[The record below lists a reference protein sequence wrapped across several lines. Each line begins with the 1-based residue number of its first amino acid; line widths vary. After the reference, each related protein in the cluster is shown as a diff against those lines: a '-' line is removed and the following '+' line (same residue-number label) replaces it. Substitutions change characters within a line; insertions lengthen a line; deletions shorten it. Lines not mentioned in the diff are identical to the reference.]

1 MGIRVVP
8 NETVPAAVYRVL
20 LPHERQV
27 ITVRFHPA
35 VLIRPVAEVLGGLA
49 LAGLLTT
56 TIAHGNGIAM
66 LVIWGL
72 WLILVVR
79 LVYKIYEWLDEYF
92 VVTSQRLLLAT
103 GVVTKRVNMMPLTK
117 VTDMR
122 FERSPTGRLL
132 GYGKFVVESA
142 GQDQALQTVD
152 HLPYPEQ
159 LYLEVCGL
167 IFKDKGDSD
176 DLPGDQDYP
185 GGGQEQAG
193 ALYPAHPLAEHNP
206 GQEHGNA
213 RVQRRE
219 HHGEAEQ
226 SGPGSEDVAHVR

>member
-35 VLIRPVAEVLGGLA
+35 VLIRPVVEVLGGLA

-56 TIAHGNGIAM
+56 TIAHGNGLAM
-66 LVIWGL
+66 LIIWGL
-72 WLILVVR
+72 WLLLVLR
-79 LVYKIYEWLDEYF
+79 LVYKIYVWLDEYF

-103 GVVTKRVNMMPLTK
+103 GVFTKRVNMMPLTK

-122 FERSPTGRLL
+122 FERSPSGRLL

-142 GQDQALQTVD
+142 GQDQALSTVD

-176 DLPGDQDYP
+176 D
-185 GGGQEQAG
+185 
-193 ALYPAHPLAEHNP
+193 
-206 GQEHGNA
+206 
-213 RVQRRE
+213 
-219 HHGEAEQ
+219 
-226 SGPGSEDVAHVR
+226 

>member
-49 LAGLLTT
+49 LAGLLSTT
-56 TIAHGNGIAM
+56 VAHGSGTAM

-72 WLILVVR
+72 WLLLVLR

-103 GVVTKRVNMMPLTK
+103 GVFTKRVNMMPLTK

-122 FERSPTGRLL
+122 FERTPRGRLL

-152 HLPYPEQ
+152 YLPYPEQ

-167 IFKDKGDSD
+167 IFKDKGDTD
-176 DLPGDQDYP
+176 D
-185 GGGQEQAG
+185 
-193 ALYPAHPLAEHNP
+193 
-206 GQEHGNA
+206 
-213 RVQRRE
+213 
-219 HHGEAEQ
+219 
-226 SGPGSEDVAHVR
+226 

>member
-8 NETVPAAVYRVL
+8 NETVPASVYRHL

-35 VLIRPVAEVLGGLA
+35 VLIGPVTVVLAGLA

-56 TIAHGNGIAM
+56 TVVHGNGTAM
-66 LVIWGL
+66 LVIWGVWGL
-72 WLILVVR
+72 LVIRLLFKIWNWL
-79 LVYKIYEWLDEYF
+79 EDYF

-103 GVVTKRVNMMPLTK
+103 GVLTRTINMMPLSK

-122 FERSPTGRLL
+122 FERSAWGRVL

-152 HLPYPEQ
+152 FLPYPEQ

-176 DLPGDQDYP
+176 D
-185 GGGQEQAG
+185 
-193 ALYPAHPLAEHNP
+193 
-206 GQEHGNA
+206 
-213 RVQRRE
+213 
-219 HHGEAEQ
+219 
-226 SGPGSEDVAHVR
+226 

>member
-35 VLIRPVAEVLGGLA
+35 VLIRPVAEVLLGLA
-49 LAGLLTT
+49 LAGLLST
-56 TIAHGNGIAM
+56 TIAHGNGLAM
-66 LVIWGL
+66 LIIWGL
-72 WLILVVR
+72 WLLLVLR
-79 LVYKIYEWLDEYF
+79 LVYKIYVWLDEYF

-103 GVVTKRVNMMPLTK
+103 GVFTKTVNMMPLSK

-122 FERSPTGRLL
+122 FERSPSGRLL

-142 GQDQALQTVD
+142 GQEQALQTVD

-176 DLPGDQDYP
+176 D
-185 GGGQEQAG
+185 
-193 ALYPAHPLAEHNP
+193 
-206 GQEHGNA
+206 
-213 RVQRRE
+213 
-219 HHGEAEQ
+219 
-226 SGPGSEDVAHVR
+226 

>member
-35 VLIRPVAEVLGGLA
+35 VLIRPVAEVLLGLA
-49 LAGLLTT
+49 LAGLLSTT
-56 TIAHGNGIAM
+56 VAHGNGLAM
-66 LVIWGL
+66 LIIWGL
-72 WLILVVR
+72 WLLLVGR
-79 LVYKIYEWLDEYF
+79 LVYKIYVWLDEYF

-103 GVVTKRVNMMPLTK
+103 GVFTKRVNMMPLSK

-122 FERSPTGRLL
+122 FERSPSGRLL

-142 GQDQALQTVD
+142 GLELALQTVD

-176 DLPGDQDYP
+176 D
-185 GGGQEQAG
+185 
-193 ALYPAHPLAEHNP
+193 
-206 GQEHGNA
+206 
-213 RVQRRE
+213 
-219 HHGEAEQ
+219 
-226 SGPGSEDVAHVR
+226 

>member
-8 NETVPAAVYRVL
+8 NETVPASVYRHL

-35 VLIRPVAEVLGGLA
+35 VLIGPAAVFLGVFA
-49 LAGLLTT
+49 LLLTVMV
-56 TIAHGNGIAM
+56 AHGNGTTI
-66 LVIWGL
+66 LIIGVICAVLLLRLLMKIWN
-72 WLILVVR
+72 WL
-79 LVYKIYEWLDEYF
+79 EDYF

-103 GVVTKRVNMMPLTK
+103 GIFTRTINMMPLSK

-122 FERSPTGRLL
+122 FERSTMGRLL
-132 GYGKFVVESA
+132 GYGTFIVESA
-142 GQDQALQTVD
+142 GQDQALRKVD

-176 DLPGDQDYP
+176 D
-185 GGGQEQAG
+185 
-193 ALYPAHPLAEHNP
+193 
-206 GQEHGNA
+206 
-213 RVQRRE
+213 
-219 HHGEAEQ
+219 
-226 SGPGSEDVAHVR
+226 